1 MTVTQGAEL
10 LHQISNQERILDM
23 VEMNIQIPVE
33 NIAGM
38 INSMDPK
45 ELETLCVLLSEQGKE
60 LIDRK
65 NDIETESV
73 QLLSREE
80 TFDV

>member
-1 MTVTQGAEL
+1 MAE
-10 LHQISNQERILDM
+10 I
-23 VEMNIQIPVE
+23 NIKIPVE

-45 ELETLCVLLSEQGKE
+45 ELETLCVLISEQGKE
-60 LIDRK
+60 LMDRK
-65 NDIETESV
+65 NDVESGSV

-80 TFDV
+80 AFDV

>member
-1 MTVTQGAEL
+1 
-10 LHQISNQERILDM
+10 M

-33 NIAGM
+33 SIAGM

-45 ELETLCVLLSEQGKE
+45 ELETLCVLLSEQGEE

-65 NDIETESV
+65 KDIETERV

>member
-1 MTVTQGAEL
+1 
-10 LHQISNQERILDM
+10 M

-80 TFDV
+80 TFGV

>member
-1 MTVTQGAEL
+1 MA
-10 LHQISNQERILDM
+10 
-23 VEMNIQIPVE
+23 EMNIQIPVE

-38 INSMDPK
+38 IKDMDAK
-45 ELETLCVLLSEQGKE
+45 ELETLCVLISEQGQE

-65 NDIETESV
+65 NDLETGKV

-80 TFDV
+80 IFDV

>member
-1 MTVTQGAEL
+1 MAETC
-10 LHQISNQERILDM
+10 
-23 VEMNIQIPVE
+23 IQIPVE

-38 INSMDPK
+38 IKDMDAK
-45 ELETLCVLLSEQGKE
+45 ELETLCVLMSELGQE

-65 NDIETESV
+65 SDLETGEV

-80 TFDV
+80 VFDI

>member
-1 MTVTQGAEL
+1 
-10 LHQISNQERILDM
+10 M

-33 NIAGM
+33 NIAGV
-38 INSMDPK
+38 INSMDPE
-45 ELETLCVLLSEQGKE
+45 ELETLCVLISEQGKE

-65 NDIETESV
+65 NDIETGSV